1 MASEVGHARNIQR
14 FEELIAKVVGYGG
27 VYKPSNLDITAAALQ
42 SKLAAS
48 QGAMDGVTNDFASE
62 KTGVN
67 DRQNLFKTLQ
77 STVTRSVN
85 YYAST
90 GTADN
95 AVKDAKSLKRKID
108 GKRASA
114 PLVDDPA
121 TPANEAAAQH
131 SSAQTSYTQRVE
143 HLDDLIALYLTDVKY
158 APNEADLT
166 TASMT
171 TYLTSLKDANTNVI
185 TKETN
190 TTNARL
196 TRRNEMYESGTGLF
210 NLQRLVKMYV
220 KGLFGATSPEYKQIS
235 GLKFVDYSE

>member
-14 FEELIAKVVGYGG
+14 FEEMIAKVVGYGG

-48 QGAMDGVTNDFASE
+48 QGAMDGVTNEFASE
-62 KTGVN
+62 KTAIN

-77 STVTRSVN
+77 PMVTRSVN

-90 GTADN
+90 GAAKN
-95 AVKDAKSLKRKID
+95 AVKDAKSLKRKVD

-114 PLVDDPA
+114 LPVDDPN
-121 TPANEAAAQH
+121 TPENEAANVN
-131 SSAQTSYTQRVE
+131 SPAQTSFTQRVE
-143 HLDDLIALYLTDVKY
+143 HLDNLIALYLTDVKY
-158 APNEADLT
+158 APNEADLS

-171 TYLTSLKDANTNVI
+171 TYATSLKGANTNVI
-185 TKETN
+185 TKETA

-196 TRRNEMYESGTGLF
+196 VRTTEMYEESTGLF
-210 NLQRLVKMYV
+210 DLQRYVKMYV

-235 GLKFVDYSE
+235 GLKFVDYKE